1 MAGWQVSSS
10 ARNKIWTTE
19 QRERFRRLFIQK
31 KAGSC
36 EAGIPPQP
44 LAFVFSPVLSSPVEF
59 FLLNFFLLNFLLF

>member
-36 EAGIPPQP
+36 ETGIPPQP
-44 LAFVFSPVLSSPVEF
+44 LAFVFSPDLSSPVQFSPVEF
-59 FLLNFFLLNFLLF
+59 SPVLKFF